1 MLMLNNKK
9 VGFIGAG
16 AMTEAMLKGLLESGM
31 LTSAQCILSD
41 ISEQRLHYLSSQYG
55 VSVTHDNRAL
65 VNQADVLILA
75 VKPQIIGKVLDE
87 IAATVDRSTLVISI
101 AAGICLSRLEEKLQ
115 GVRILRVMPNTPVA
129 VGAGM
134 AAISLGNLAT
144 EADGQLAMKLFESV
158 GRAVIVAEN
167 LMDGVT
173 GLSGSGPGY
182 AFVIIDALADAG
194 VRIGFNRQTSI
205 LLAAQ
210 TLMGAAKMV
219 LETGEH
225 PAKLRDM
232 VTSPA
237 GTTIAGIHILE
248 QKGLRAALIDAVVEA
263 SKQSAEMNKSHG

>member
-1 MLMLNNKK
+1 MLLLNNKK

-16 AMTEAMLKGLLESGM
+16 AMAEAILKGLLEIGI
-31 LTSAQCILSD
+31 LTASQCMLSD
-41 ISEQRLHYLSSQYG
+41 ISEQRLQYLSNQYG
-55 VSVTHDNRAL
+55 VSVTQDNLAL
-65 VNQADVLILA
+65 VKHSDILILA

-87 IAATVDRSTLVISI
+87 IAPTVDKRTLVISI
-101 AAGICLSRLEEKLQ
+101 AAGICLSRLEETLQ
-115 GVRILRVMPNTPVA
+115 GVRVLRVMPNTPVA
-129 VGAGM
+129 VSAGM

-144 EADGQLAMKLFESV
+144 KEDGQLAVKLFEAV
-158 GRAVIVAEN
+158 GRAVIIAED

-194 VRIGFNRQTSI
+194 VLVGLNRQTAI

-237 GTTIAGIHILE
+237 GTTIAGIHVLE
-248 QKGLRAALIDAVVEA
+248 QNGLRTALIDAVVEA
-263 SKQSAEMNKSHG
+263 SKRSSEMNK